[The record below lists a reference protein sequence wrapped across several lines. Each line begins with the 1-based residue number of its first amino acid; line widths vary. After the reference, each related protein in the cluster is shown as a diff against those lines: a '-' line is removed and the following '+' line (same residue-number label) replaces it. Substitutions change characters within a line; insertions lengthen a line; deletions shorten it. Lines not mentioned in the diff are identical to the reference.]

1 MADYRAMLENVQDEP
16 TASYI
21 RKLVLKKKKK
31 KKTEACQKNT
41 GDAI

>member
-31 KKTEACQKNT
+31 KKNGGMSKEHR
-41 GDAI
+41 

>member
-1 MADYRAMLENVQDEP
+1 MADYRAMLEKVQDEP

-21 RKLVLKKKKK
+21 RKLVLKKKKR
-31 KKTEACQKNT
+31 EACQKNT